1 MAEKLPKYTWSAEV
15 LTLKGTKKVVYSTV
29 TGDVVGEIRDGKFV
43 QTVKSIPQPTVKKP
57 ITVTVPET
65 ARAGGIE
72 NTIASFERDAAYYKM
87 VAEDINKP
95 ASDRADARD
104 EYNRLQG
111 EIAKLQGERE
121 QFTQAEKKKTE
132 ASAKVDAR
140 TEFDKLKT
148 EYQDINKKFNA
159 LINPNTD
166 PKGAQYQA
174 RMYELVNKS
183 LPLYKQ
189 FSGSDISVSDV
200 TKLLSGA
207 TTPSVSGAPTGTMT
221 PVISAGP
228 TGTAV
233 PQGQQ
238 TAKTPKGKPSKTPG
252 KPATGTMPEMPA
264 GGTTGV
270 AGAGFNPAAVRAGE
284 GASMGAA
291 KPAGFA
297 GPTDLQTLLKKT
309 EFWYDLPDYLFQ
321 TVPGLGDIL
330 VKAVNEGWDNN
341 KFLAAAKL
349 TPWWQSTSGVLRQR
363 ITDKAKY
370 DELKAQGQDVSKS
383 DYGQYLSKQIR
394 NVKAQAKTIAGVTLD
409 DAQAQQI
416 AEKIYNGNLD
426 DDPLAINRLIIP
438 FIGKVTDRY
447 AGTDVTTYGGQALN
461 NYQMLQSIAKSN
473 GLNLKDILPQISTSL
488 TGGDLEKAVL
498 QGLASGDID
507 VNRIAQNA
515 RIVAAQGQP
524 EYVRNLLNQG
534 YDLEQIYA
542 PYKKTMATVLELD
555 PNQIDVNDPTLRSA
569 INNNGDMNVYDF
581 KKALRKDA
589 RWQYTENARNEMTDS
604 AFTLLRNFGFM
615 G

>member
-1 MAEKLPKYTWSAEV
+1 MAENLPQYTWSADV

-29 TGDVVGEIRDGKFV
+29 TGEVVGEIRNGKFV
-43 QTVKSIPQPTVKKP
+43 QTVKKIPQPTVKKP
-57 ITVTVPET
+57 TTVTVPET

-72 NTIASFERDAAYYKM
+72 NTIASYERDAAYYKT

-121 QFTQAEKKKTE
+121 QFTKAEKKKTE
-132 ASAKVDAR
+132 VSTRIDAR
-140 TEFDKLKT
+140 SEFEKLKT
-148 EYQDINKKFNA
+148 EYQALDKKFNA

-174 RMYELVNKS
+174 KMYEIVNKS

-189 FSGSDISVSDV
+189 FSGSDISVNDV
-200 TKLLSGA
+200 TKLLSGVATAPTA
-207 TTPSVSGAPTGTMT
+207 TTMGGAPTGGNVPA
-221 PVISAGP
+221 PV
-228 TGTAV
+228 TGVTAT
-233 PQGQQ
+233 PQGEQV
-238 TAKTPKGKPSKTPG
+238 TKK
-252 KPATGTMPEMPA
+252 
-264 GGTTGV
+264 TTGGKV
-270 AGAGFNPAAVRAGE
+270 TTPPPSTGITPSGQAVSGQFNPAAFRAGE
-284 GASMGAA
+284 EASMGGT
-291 KPAGFA
+291 KPSAITGTP
-297 GPTDLQTLLKKT
+297 GTPSDLQTLLKRT

-349 TPWWQSTSGVLRQR
+349 TPWWQSTSGTLRQR

-370 DELKAQGQDVSKS
+370 DELRAQGVDVSKS

-394 NVKAQAKTIAGVTLD
+394 NVKAQAKTIAGVALD

-447 AGTDVTTYGGQALN
+447 ATSDVSTYGGQALN
-461 NYQMLQSIAKSN
+461 NYQMLQAIAKAN
-473 GLNLKDILPQISTSL
+473 GLNIKDVLPQISTTL

-507 VNRIAQNA
+507 INRISQNA
-515 RIVAAQGQP
+515 RMMAAQGQP

-534 YDLEQIYA
+534 YDLAQIYS
-542 PYKKTMATVLELD
+542 PYKQTMATILELNPD
-555 PNQIDVNDPTLRSA
+555 QIDLNDPTLRSA
-569 INNNGDMNVYDF
+569 INNNGDMNVYNF
-581 KKALRKDA
+581 KKVVRSDP

-604 AFTLLRNFGFM
+604 AYTLLRNFGVM

>member
-43 QTVKSIPQPTVKKP
+43 QTAKSIPQPTVKKP
-57 ITVTVPET
+57 TTVTVPET

-132 ASAKVDAR
+132 ASAKADAR

-148 EYQDINKKFNA
+148 QYQTLKQKYDA
-159 LINPNTD
+159 LISPNTD
-166 PKGAQYQA
+166 PKARQYESQ
-174 RMYELVNKS
+174 MFDIVNKS
-183 LPLYKQ
+183 LGLYKQ
-189 FSGSDISVSDV
+189 FSGTESNVNSITKMLQGQTTTTTQPFSQPMTLASANVPVSTD
-200 TKLLSGA
+200 TTTTT
-207 TTPSVSGAPTGTMT
+207 TTPSSTTD
-221 PVISAGP
+221 
-228 TGTAV
+228 
-233 PQGQQ
+233 
-238 TAKTPKGKPSKTPG
+238 KSKTQTKTQTPPKKTTTPG
-252 KPATGTMPEMPA
+252 VVTETPAIQGTQDTA
-264 GGTTGV
+264 DW
-270 AGAGFNPAAVRAGE
+270 RAGE
-284 GASMGAA
+284 RTTA
-291 KPAGFA
+291 KPGS
-297 GPTDLQTLLKKT
+297 DLQTLLKKT

-363 ITDKAKY
+363 IIDKAKY

-473 GLNLKDILPQISTSL
+473 GLNLKDVLPQISTSL

-515 RIVAAQGQP
+515 RIMAAQGQP

-581 KKALRKDA
+581 KKALRKDT

-604 AFTLLRNFGFM
+604 AMTLLRNFGFM